1 MHNCTEIVS
10 HRQELGY
17 FRDSQSHLDNCSGFG
32 RACTWDGSQN
42 TFLRLKSIPRK
53 VNIWCGGERYLESF
67 SGDELLVMMI
77 VTLNFLVIMSITL
90 NFVVKKV
97 DFFLRR
103 KNSCWLWKE
112 ATWLPRE
119 GWSFHLDWYQIYLQ
133 IQKIYNVWVTSDL
146 YNLKRLTWL
155 SFSMGHVYISN
166 WLTSWLMHWIWLAL
180 WTFLLLL
187 LII

>member
-10 HRQELGY
+10 HHQELGY

-97 DFFLRR
+97 DFFPQEKKFLLAVERGDVASTRR
-103 KNSCWLWKE
+103 LVF
-112 ATWLPRE
+112 
-119 GWSFHLDWYQIYLQ
+119 SFGLISESDNQIYLQ
-133 IQKIYNVWVTSDL
+133 FEKIYNMWVMSDL
-146 YNLKRLTWL
+146 YNLKR
-155 SFSMGHVYISN
+155 
-166 WLTSWLMHWIWLAL
+166 
-180 WTFLLLL
+180 
-187 LII
+187 